1 MILFYFF
8 FSFHK
13 LIVFFLFVSDSIM
26 VLFHFRK
33 GPAAGGSQKG
43 KKKAKAPRY
52 LFFLIIKHVI
62 NLYLE
67 KHQQIKT
74 VKMMLL
80 LLLLLPLTRKPHREY
95 S

>member
-1 MILFYFF
+1 MNLFI
-8 FSFHK
+8 FSFHFIN
-13 LIVFFLFVSDSIM
+13 LLFFFEKFVCDSIM

-52 LFFLIIKHVI
+52 LFFLIIEHII

-74 VKMMLL
+74 VKM
-80 LLLLLPLTRKPHREY
+80 LLLPLTRMPHREY